1 MQRVAE
7 SEIEISKAM
16 SAGAGRRPA
25 AWLLGASTGGGA
37 PAWHRASKQ
46 QMRSSRS
53 ESANGLMPAHSCR
66 CLPAARSLL
75 PAAPCWQAATRHQQS
90 QGQGRGAAPQPWAV
104 RPMAAVE
111 MESLVPPVSTRD
123 AQADRSLSIA
133 MMTPSQVKDQLLSQH
148 GRYHMDSAHES
159 TAKNELEHA
168 NRVAKS
174 VYEGLKQEE
183 YPGTLK
189 LLPLQRFRLAGR
201 AIQQLA
207 GVLVSAEVS
216 QRRRGYSR
224 CSEGE
229 SVAGEPACVG
239 APVYGVG
246 QHPGVPGA
254 LCWRVAGSARAA
266 QVHRERVVRRDAARA
281 EGW

>member
-1 MQRVAE
+1 
-7 SEIEISKAM
+7 
-16 SAGAGRRPA
+16 
-25 AWLLGASTGGGA
+25 
-37 PAWHRASKQ
+37 
-46 QMRSSRS
+46 
-53 ESANGLMPAHSCR
+53 
-66 CLPAARSLL
+66 
-75 PAAPCWQAATRHQQS
+75 
-90 QGQGRGAAPQPWAV
+90 
-104 RPMAAVE
+104 MAAIE
-111 MESLVPPVSTRD
+111 MESLVPPVPTRD
-123 AQADRSLSIA
+123 APADRSLSIA

-216 QRRRGYSR
+216 QRRRAHSCCGA
-224 CSEGE
+224 GE
-229 SVAGEPACVG
+229 SVAGGPACVG
-239 APVYGVG
+239 VSSVYVPTSVYGVG

-254 LCWRVAGSARAA
+254 VLACCRVCTRCASPSRTSGSTRRCRSGRLVGAAALSAAPAVRFLCRFVRSGSCFLRG
-266 QVHRERVVRRDAARA
+266 RC
-281 EGW
+281 